1 MKIEFT
7 FLKINSIA
15 EENYSLISD
24 NTKSTFLVQILEM
37 LSLNKT

>member
-15 EENYSLISD
+15 EGITPLFLI
-24 NTKSTFLVQILEM
+24 T
-37 LSLNKT
+37 LSEHF